1 MRYVVFLVGG
11 LLLLS
16 ATASAQEE
24 AETASAPDAASE
36 SEAAPEGA
44 ETAPE
49 GAEAAPDEEK
59 KSVYYKKI
67 QGWLWIEGFVGP
79 TSFDP
84 DSFATLDIGGLGRA
98 PKVKGPEG
106 GFSIMLG
113 LGGFGLGWFYRQA
126 NYDTYK
132 LMKTGLDMQ
141 GVFRFVPYVHPTI
154 RIDIGYARTFRGDPF
169 NAGLPSSDGFVV
181 TLGAGLRVPII
192 RWMSFAAT
200 FDWSII
206 GLWFQGGPSGSSATV
221 GQQLGGTLALTFHF
235 IGVRKN

>member
-1 MRYVVFLVGG
+1 MKYVVFLVGG

-24 AETASAPDAASE
+24 TEAASE
-36 SEAAPEGA
+36 PAATAEEAPADAEAAPE
-44 ETAPE
+44 
-49 GAEAAPDEEK
+49 EEK
-59 KSVYYKKI
+59 KSVYYKKV

-84 DSFATLDIGGLGRA
+84 DQFLSLDIGGLGQA
-98 PKVKGPEG
+98 PKVKGGEG
-106 GFSIMLG
+106 GFSIMVG

-141 GVFRFVPYVHPTI
+141 GVFRFVPYVHPTV
-154 RIDIGYARTFRGDPF
+154 RIDIGYARTFNGDPF
-169 NAGLPSSDGFVV
+169 NAGLPSSDGFVI
-181 TLGAGLRVPII
+181 TLGAGLRIPII

-200 FDWSII
+200 FDWSLI
-206 GLWFQGGPSGSSATV
+206 GLWFQGGPSGSSGV
-221 GQQLGGTLALTFHF
+221 LGQQLGGTFALTFHF

>member
-1 MRYVVFLVGG
+1 MKYVVFLVGG

-24 AETASAPDAASE
+24 AEAVSEPDAAAE
-36 SEAAPEGA
+36 EAP
-44 ETAPE
+44 
-49 GAEAAPDEEK
+49 AEAEAPPEEEK
-59 KSVYYKKI
+59 KSVYYKKV

-84 DSFATLDIGGLGRA
+84 DSFASLDIGGTPVNA

-106 GFSIMLG
+106 GLSIMVG

-141 GVFRFVPYVHPTI
+141 GVFRFVPYVHPTV
-154 RIDIGYARTFRGDPF
+154 RIDIGYARMFDGNPYGIPGF
-169 NAGLPSSDGFVV
+169 ESDGFSL
-181 TLGAGLRVPII
+181 TLGAGLRIPII

-200 FDWSII
+200 FDWTVV
-206 GLWFQGGPSGSSATV
+206 GLWLQSSAGGGSSAV
-221 GQQLGGTLALTFHF
+221 LGQQLGGTFALTFHF
-235 IGVRKN
+235 IGVRKNN